1 MPEARGAVAVVAPD
15 GVPGLSLHAV
25 PAGRNAVKGSLTP
38 KRRERVVENPEF
50 AAFARRILRAAAR
63 RVADGDVEGLAGL
76 VALRSEV
83 EAAIGQAITGL
94 RSPQWSYSWADIARV
109 LGTTRQAAQ
118 QRYGGA
124 S

>member
-1 MPEARGAVAVVAPD
+1 
-15 GVPGLSLHAV
+15 
-25 PAGRNAVKGSLTP
+25 LTR
-38 KRRERVVENPEF
+38 KRRDRVVENPEY
-50 AAFARRILRAAAR
+50 AAFAARILRAAAR

-76 VALRSEV
+76 VSLRCELD
-83 EAAIGQAITGL
+83 AAINEAVRGL

-118 QRYGGA
+118 QRYG

>member
-1 MPEARGAVAVVAPD
+1 MAGPSR
-15 GVPGLSLHAV
+15 HAV
-25 PAGRNAVKGSLTP
+25 PAGRNGVKDALTR
-38 KRRERVVENPEF
+38 KQRNRVVENPEF

-63 RVADGDVEGLAGL
+63 RVANGDVEGLAGL

-83 EAAIGQAITGL
+83 EAAIGEAITGL

-118 QRYGGA
+118 QRYGQTN